1 MERIEYCTV
10 HARKKNRYY
19 VKIVKN
25 AKCEGC
31 KACGFGRKNH
41 LILPALSQIECE
53 TGDSV
58 AVAMPEKQVKGS
70 YLYLYILPLLFL
82 FAGLVIPFSYG
93 EKAMFLGGVIG
104 LAISIPTVYFIE
116 RLYRRSKKYLP
127 VIVSKISAT
136 ETEKPKE
143 GEDK

>member
-70 YLYLYILPLLFL
+70 FV
-82 FAGLVIPFSYG
+82 FIPFAAFVLICGAYYSVFIRRKSYVFRRCNRACN
-93 EKAMFLGGVIG
+93 KHSH
-104 LAISIPTVYFIE
+104 SIFY
-116 RLYRRSKKYLP
+116 
-127 VIVSKISAT
+127 
-136 ETEKPKE
+136 
-143 GEDK
+143 

>member
-1 MERIEYCTV
+1 MTV
-10 HARKKNRYY
+10 VQTCASSD
-19 VKIVKN
+19 
-25 AKCEGC
+25 
-31 KACGFGRKNH
+31 
-41 LILPALSQIECE
+41 L
-53 TGDSV
+53 
-58 AVAMPEKQVKGS
+58 EKQVKGS
-70 YLYLYILPLLFL
+70 YLYLYLLPLLFL